1 VTLPTSRNQI
11 DKLGKRLATLG
22 RVDGSDRELFSQIL
36 DYYQSVL
43 DDVCAIL
50 GTSNFRPTSRVKTTT
65 TLAEK
70 LSREHGIQLSRIND
84 VAGARVVVEGG
95 HLAQDAAV
103 QGIVDLFSE
112 EESHKPLVIDRR
124 VDPRQGYRAVH
135 VIIHYDGVPV
145 EIQVRTE
152 LQDSWAQLF
161 ERLADQWGRGIRYG
175 DKIDESTLEVWPE
188 QSRAEIGGLLEEG
201 LDLVMGVSKSIA
213 HVEKARSR
221 VEVIQAA
228 YLGIVHVRVPA
239 PMTPEER
246 LELLPQYRDVRRSIV
261 DLLARCETDR
271 RRRGRVIRKYLK
283 RDEPDV
289 ANVSTA
295 ARIAGRHA
303 QQQSAEELAQI
314 NEAEGMLRSTL
325 EILSGFHE
333 TVQNELEKRLQNGRS
348 Q

>member
-1 VTLPTSRNQI
+1 MSLHPERDLQLPPSRRPARPARASLGDGHRLATQSLQPASTAATIGPVTLPTSRNQI

-221 VEVIQAA
+221 VEVFQAA
-228 YLGIVHVRVPA
+228 YSGIVNVRVSA
-239 PMTPEER
+239 PTNGKADYWTYIQEAIWSMSS
-246 LELLPQYRDVRRSIV
+246 D
-261 DLLARCETDR
+261 
-271 RRRGRVIRKYLK
+271 
-283 RDEPDV
+283 DED
-289 ANVSTA
+289 
-295 ARIAGRHA
+295 
-303 QQQSAEELAQI
+303 QQSY
-314 NEAEGMLRSTL
+314 
-325 EILSGFHE
+325 
-333 TVQNELEKRLQNGRS
+333 
-348 Q
+348 